1 MFFEYSSLTIV
12 PDISKWDTNKVSAM
26 NCLFTAKL
34 SSIPEI
40 KNWNFRSLIK
50 KNSIFKWCQSID
62 EDILKKGLF

>member
-12 PDISKWDTNKVSAM
+12 PDISKWDTNKVSSM

-40 KNWNFRSLIK
+40 KKWNFRSLNK
-50 KNSIFKWCQSID
+50 KEIYI
-62 EDILKKGLF
+62 